1 MSRLSFRDN
10 NLGKAS
16 ETLDEKARHEMPSY
30 PIRQPSASRLFDCFV
45 TSGLA
50 SQDTDQLVCWLIQS
64 QWRPSQLCRL
74 RYTSAQMYSAS
85 FFAFFILLGSHIPFT
100 FPTFISSCSLGSCL
114 LAIFYID
121 NTHLDGYRCQIVCVS
136 GHPFQDY
143 TSERN
148 PLECTQSFFPILYSV
163 RQSSSPYY

>member
-1 MSRLSFRDN
+1 MIEQVREVVGHGTPHHQPEQHSMSRLSFRDN

-64 QWRPSQLCRL
+64 QWRPSQLRRL
-74 RYTSAQMYSAS
+74 RYTSA
-85 FFAFFILLGSHIPFT
+85 
-100 FPTFISSCSLGSCL
+100 
-114 LAIFYID
+114 
-121 NTHLDGYRCQIVCVS
+121 
-136 GHPFQDY
+136 
-143 TSERN
+143 
-148 PLECTQSFFPILYSV
+148 
-163 RQSSSPYY
+163 